1 MTARGARDVD
11 VMAPVRR
18 WRAFGKPHR
27 SELYL
32 RWSLYLMSLLQPF
45 AVLLALAGTAGHGP
59 SGAVAVA
66 LFLLN
71 CVVTGLSVRSHRAA
85 LDRYLGRP
93 CAVDRRLAVT
103 GAAALIAGWA
113 SVLTCAYVGGI
124 AAGERGPLGATLAGS
139 LLVLWFGPLSVA
151 RPVRTAVRQALAGL
165 ALLAL
170 PLLVAGTGPGTTA
183 GVVVGLAVALP
194 LLGASCRSFAWLL
207 SVVWELDAARET
219 QSRLAVAEERLR
231 FSRDLHDVMGRNLTT
246 IALKSELAVQLARRG
261 RPEAA
266 DQMTEVQR
274 IAQESHRE
282 VRDLVRGYRTADLKA
297 EVIGARAVLRAAG
310 VECRID
316 LGEDAAAALPGPV
329 QAVLG
334 WVLREATT
342 NVLRHSEAGHCSVR
356 LRVAAGRAV
365 LELENDGVPAPG
377 ALPAQSTGTGLY
389 GLRERLAAHG
399 GELDLP
405 PAAPGGFR
413 LRASV
418 PLTAGPAGA
427 TDPSPLENTPR

>member
-1 MTARGARDVD
+1 MDVT
-11 VMAPVRR
+11 APVRR
-18 WRAFGKPHR
+18 WRGYGKPQR

-32 RWSLYLMSLLQPF
+32 RWSLYLMALSQPPVVLLTLVGTASQHGPS
-45 AVLLALAGTAGHGP
+45 AAGGAALLALSCGV
-59 SGAVAVA
+59 SW
-66 LFLLN
+66 
-71 CVVTGLSVRSHRAA
+71 LSIRAFGAA
-85 LDRYLGRP
+85 LDHYLGRP
-93 CAVDRRLAVT
+93 SAVDRRLRATAAGALAALWATVLIGSGITPREDGASLAVT
-103 GAAALIAGWA
+103 MAGG
-113 SVLTCAYVGGI
+113 LM
-124 AAGERGPLGATLAGS
+124 
-139 LLVLWFGPLSVA
+139 VLWFGPLSVA
-151 RPVRTAVRQALAGL
+151 RPVRTVALQGVLGL
-165 ALLAL
+165 ALLAP
-170 PLLVAGTGPGTTA
+170 PLLLAGAGAATTGGLL
-183 GVVVGLAVALP
+183 VGLSVVLP

-207 SVVWELDAARET
+207 GVVWELDAAREA

-282 VRDLVRGYRTADLKA
+282 VRDLVRGYRTADLNA

-310 VECRID
+310 VECEID
-316 LGEDAAAALPGPV
+316 LGEDAAELAGPV
-329 QAVLG
+329 RSVLG

-356 LRVAAGRAV
+356 LRLGDGRVV
-365 LELENDGVPAPG
+365 LELENDGVPAGPPPARQGDRSPG
-377 ALPAQSTGTGLY
+377 GTGLR

-399 GELDLP
+399 GTLDLP
-405 PAAPGGFR
+405 PAAPGSFL

-418 PLTAGPAGA
+418 PLGTGPAA
-427 TDPSPLENTPR
+427 DAPAPTALETTTR